1 MLLSIYFKNKFTR
14 INKSLPYTLTNS
26 NLCNLI

>member
-1 MLLSIYFKNKFTR
+1 MFLAIYFKNKLTR
-14 INKSLPYTLTNS
+14 INKSLNYTLTNS